1 MSKFMRQNSPK
12 FRRVSHRREID
23 GDSFSGG
30 SSSSLTGFTVDDQG
44 LENGVKR
51 IALHKVFLQEV
62 CYLKVLVCV
71 GSFF

>member
-1 MSKFMRQNSPK
+1 MSKFMRQNPPK

-44 LENGVKR
+44 LENGMNR
-51 IALHKVFLQEV
+51 IAMHKFFNKEVF
-62 CYLKVLVCV
+62 Y
-71 GSFF
+71 F

>member
-1 MSKFMRQNSPK
+1 MSKFMRQNPPK

-44 LENGVKR
+44 LEDGVER
-51 IALHKVFLQEV
+51 IALHKVFL
-62 CYLKVLVCV
+62 
-71 GSFF
+71 